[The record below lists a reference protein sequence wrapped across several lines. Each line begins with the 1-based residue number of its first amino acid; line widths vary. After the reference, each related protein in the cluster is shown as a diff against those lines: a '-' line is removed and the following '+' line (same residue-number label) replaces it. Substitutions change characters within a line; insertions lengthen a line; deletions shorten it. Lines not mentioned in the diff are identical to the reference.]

1 MEISFPLYKNF
12 QLLYYM
18 TNITIEIQNEINQ
31 DVVNECKNSL
41 LARNRWCFLTHFFD
55 IGSHLLSGAC
65 VIIAFISG
73 GTKISSLALLAGA
86 LGTTSQVFFQFSL
99 YCFKQ
104 YQLQSS
110 LIEKLSQKEKV
121 EDDLINEEQ
130 PVPVNTPT
138 NN

>member
-1 MEISFPLYKNF
+1 MN
-12 QLLYYM
+12 
-18 TNITIEIQNEINQ
+18 NITIEIQNEINQ

-65 VIIAFISG
+65 VILAFISG

>member
-1 MEISFPLYKNF
+1 MSN
-12 QLLYYM
+12 
-18 TNITIEIQNEINQ
+18 NITIEIQNEINQ

-41 LARNRWCFLTHFFD
+41 LARNRWSFLKHFFD

-65 VIIAFISG
+65 VILAFISG
-73 GTKISSLALLAGA
+73 GTHISDLALVAGVF
-86 LGTTSQVFFQFSL
+86 GVISQVFFQFSL

-130 PVPVNTPT
+130 TVPTNSPT

>member
-1 MEISFPLYKNF
+1 MSN
-12 QLLYYM
+12 
-18 TNITIEIQNEINQ
+18 NITIEIQNEINQ

-65 VIIAFISG
+65 VILAFISG

-86 LGTTSQVFFQFSL
+86 LGTSSQVFFQFSL

-110 LIEKLSQKEKV
+110 LIEKLTQKEKI

-130 PVPVNTPT
+130 PVPNTPV

>member
-1 MEISFPLYKNF
+1 MN
-12 QLLYYM
+12 
-18 TNITIEIQNEINQ
+18 NITIEIQNEINQ

-65 VIIAFISG
+65 VILAFISG
-73 GTKISSLALLAGA
+73 GTKISSLALLAGG

-110 LIEKLSQKEKV
+110 LIEKLTQKEKI

-130 PVPVNTPT
+130 PVPVNSPV

>member
-1 MEISFPLYKNF
+1 
-12 QLLYYM
+12 M

-110 LIEKLSQKEKV
+110 LIEKLTQKEKV

>member
-1 MEISFPLYKNF
+1 
-12 QLLYYM
+12 M

-41 LARNRWCFLTHFFD
+41 LARNRWSFMTHLFD
-55 IGSHLLSGAC
+55 ITSHLFSGTC
-65 VIIAFISG
+65 VILAFISG
-73 GTKISSLALLAGA
+73 GTHNSDLALVAGA
-86 LGTTSQVFFQFSL
+86 FGVISQVFFQFSL

-121 EDDLINEEQ
+121 EDDLIQESSPDQ
-130 PVPVNTPT
+130 TTPANTPQ

>member
-1 MEISFPLYKNF
+1 MVHVHKTKGDDCPQY
-12 QLLYYM
+12 
-18 TNITIEIQNEINQ
+18 
-31 DVVNECKNSL
+31 
-41 LARNRWCFLTHFFD
+41 
-55 IGSHLLSGAC
+55 AC
-65 VIIAFISG
+65 VILAFISG

-110 LIEKLSQKEKV
+110 LIEKLTQKEKIEV
-121 EDDLINEEQ
+121 SVNLFSISFIILFIAVTIR
-130 PVPVNTPT
+130 PVFSE

>member
-1 MEISFPLYKNF
+1 M
-12 QLLYYM
+12 
-18 TNITIEIQNEINQ
+18 
-31 DVVNECKNSL
+31 
-41 LARNRWCFLTHFFD
+41 
-55 IGSHLLSGAC
+55 
-65 VIIAFISG
+65 
-73 GTKISSLALLAGA
+73 LAGA
-86 LGTTSQVFFQFSL
+86 LGTTSQVFFKYFFQFSL

-130 PVPVNTPT
+130 TVPTNSPT

>member
-1 MEISFPLYKNF
+1 MSN
-12 QLLYYM
+12 
-18 TNITIEIQNEINQ
+18 NITIEIQNEINQ

-65 VIIAFISG
+65 VILAFISG

-110 LIEKLSQKEKV
+110 LIEKISQKKKLN
-121 EDDLINEEQ
+121 DDLIDEES

>member
-1 MEISFPLYKNF
+1 MN
-12 QLLYYM
+12 
-18 TNITIEIQNEINQ
+18 NITIEIQNEINQ

-65 VIIAFISG
+65 VILAFISG

-110 LIEKLSQKEKV
+110 LIEKLTQKEKV

>member
-1 MEISFPLYKNF
+1 
-12 QLLYYM
+12 M

-65 VIIAFISG
+65 VILAFISG

-121 EDDLINEEQ
+121 EDDLIQEDSPDQ
-130 PVPVNTPT
+130 TTPANTPQ

>member
-1 MEISFPLYKNF
+1 
-12 QLLYYM
+12 M

-41 LARNRWCFLTHFFD
+41 EARNRWSFLTHFFD

-65 VIIAFISG
+65 VILAFISG
-73 GTKISSLALLAGA
+73 GTKISSLALLAGG

-110 LIEKLSQKEKV
+110 LIEKSTQK
-121 EDDLINEEQ
+121 
-130 PVPVNTPT
+130 
-138 NN
+138 

>member
-1 MEISFPLYKNF
+1 MLYLKF
-12 QLLYYM
+12 
-18 TNITIEIQNEINQ
+18 
-31 DVVNECKNSL
+31 
-41 LARNRWCFLTHFFD
+41 
-55 IGSHLLSGAC
+55 
-65 VIIAFISG
+65 
-73 GTKISSLALLAGA
+73 
-86 LGTTSQVFFQFSL
+86 FFQFSL

-110 LIEKLSQKEKV
+110 LIEKLTRKEKV

>member
-1 MEISFPLYKNF
+1 MN
-12 QLLYYM
+12 
-18 TNITIEIQNEINQ
+18 NITIEIQNEINQ

-65 VIIAFISG
+65 VILAFISG
-73 GTKISSLALLAGA
+73 GTKISSLALLAGS

>member
-1 MEISFPLYKNF
+1 
-12 QLLYYM
+12 M

-65 VIIAFISG
+65 VILAFISG

-86 LGTTSQVFFQFSL
+86 LGTSSQVFFQFSL

>member
-1 MEISFPLYKNF
+1 MSN
-12 QLLYYM
+12 
-18 TNITIEIQNEINQ
+18 NITIEIQNEINQ

-41 LARNRWCFLTHFFD
+41 LARNRWSFLTHFFD

-65 VIIAFISG
+65 VILAFISG
-73 GTKISSLALLAGA
+73 GTHISDLALVAGA
-86 LGTTSQVFFQFSL
+86 FGVISQVFFQFSL

-130 PVPVNTPT
+130 TVPTNSPT

>member
-1 MEISFPLYKNF
+1 
-12 QLLYYM
+12 M

-41 LARNRWCFLTHFFD
+41 VARNRWCFLTHFFD

-65 VIIAFISG
+65 VILAFISG
-73 GTKISSLALLAGA
+73 GTKILSLALLAGA

-110 LIEKLSQKEKV
+110 LIEKLTQKEKI

-130 PVPVNTPT
+130 PVPNTPV

>member
-1 MEISFPLYKNF
+1 MSN
-12 QLLYYM
+12 
-18 TNITIEIQNEINQ
+18 NITIEIQNEINQ

-65 VIIAFISG
+65 VILAFISG

>member
-1 MEISFPLYKNF
+1 MN
-12 QLLYYM
+12 
-18 TNITIEIQNEINQ
+18 NITIEIQNEINQ

-65 VIIAFISG
+65 VILAFISG

-130 PVPVNTPT
+130 PVPTNSPT

>member
-1 MEISFPLYKNF
+1 MN
-12 QLLYYM
+12 
-18 TNITIEIQNEINQ
+18 NITIEIQNEINQ

-41 LARNRWCFLTHFFD
+41 VARNRWCFLTHFFD

-65 VIIAFISG
+65 VILAFISG